1 MKHTIVIA
9 EDERITAEDLRTT
22 IEDIGYSVIS
32 VVSTGEE
39 AIQIA
44 EDQKPDL
51 FFMDIMLSG
60 MIDGIEAARKI
71 TQIYNIPVIFCTAY
85 NDPATI
91 REAAT
96 VDAFDFIN
104 KPFQREMIK
113 HTLEHFFS

>member
-1 MKHTIVIA
+1 MKRTIVIA
-9 EDERITAEDLRTT
+9 EDERIAAEDLKAT
-22 IEDIGYSVIS
+22 IEEIGYDVIS
-32 VVSTGEE
+32 IVSTGEE
-39 AIQIA
+39 AIEIA
-44 EDQKPDL
+44 ADKKPDL

-71 TQIYNIPVIFCTAY
+71 TQDHNIPVIFCTAY

-104 KPFQREMIK
+104 KPFHRDMVK
-113 HTLEHFFS
+113 HSLEHFFS